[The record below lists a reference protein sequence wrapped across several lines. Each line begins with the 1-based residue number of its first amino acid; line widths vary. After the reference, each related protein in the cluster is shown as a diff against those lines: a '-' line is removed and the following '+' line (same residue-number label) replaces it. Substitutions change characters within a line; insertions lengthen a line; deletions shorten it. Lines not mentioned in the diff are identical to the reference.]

1 MSMKSSQ
8 RFSALLFA
16 ALFALTGCSTG
27 SETQAQLSGINLTMW
42 VDAELKP
49 AAEVIAQQVRSNTG
63 HTMTLVEKDFA
74 SIEAELLES
83 GESAPDLFIGSSEWT
98 DRLASNGF
106 VASLGDAKLAGF
118 SDAVVRG
125 TSFAG
130 SLYGV
135 PYSIESLALVCDAER
150 VASQPRTGEELIALG
165 YRVVLNPGGDA
176 YTMLP
181 VQSSFGILPLALD
194 EFGDWQESTGFG
206 ATRGVEFATWL
217 SENKDSFR
225 EIDYSTAV
233 TGFVNGNQ
241 PCLLTGPWA
250 LNEIRERVQFEPKVY
265 NFPSFGGEPAL
276 SFSSARAVFV
286 SGFSKNLEASK
297 EVARYFST
305 EAVQQLIF
313 QQIGRVPAMETAAA
327 KTADPLVEGFSRA
340 GSQTLVLPGS
350 GAMQNT
356 WVPWT
361 RALNSL
367 LRSDETPAT
376 VWSQL
381 LTDVEKVNG

>member
-1 MSMKSSQ
+1 MSKKSSQ
-8 RFSALLFA
+8 RFIALLFSA
-16 ALFALTGCSTG
+16 AFALAGCSTG

-42 VDAELKP
+42 VDAELRP
-49 AAEVIAQQVRSNTG
+49 AAEVIAQQVRANTG
-63 HTMTLVEKDFA
+63 HTMTLVDKDFA
-74 SIEAELLES
+74 SIEAELLEA
-83 GESAPDLFIGSSEWT
+83 GEAAPDLFVGSSEWT
-98 DRLASNGF
+98 DRLATNGF
-106 VASLGDAKLAGF
+106 IASLGEAKLSGF

-125 TSFAG
+125 ASFAG
-130 SLYGV
+130 GLYGI
-135 PYSIESLALVCDAER
+135 PYSVESLALVCDAER
-150 VASQPRTGEELIALG
+150 VTTQPRTGEELTALG

-181 VQSSFGILPLALD
+181 VQSSFGILPLAMD
-194 EFGDWQESTGFG
+194 EFGDWQDSTGFG
-206 ATRGVEFATWL
+206 AERGVEFATWL

-225 EIDYSTAV
+225 EIDYSSAV

-250 LNEIRERVQFEPKVY
+250 LNEIRERVQFEAKVY

-286 SGFSKNLEASK
+286 SGFSKNIDASK
-297 EVARYFST
+297 EVAKYFAT
-305 EAVQQLIF
+305 EAVQELIF
-313 QQIGRVPAMETAAA
+313 QQVGRVPAMEQAAS
-327 KTADPLVEGFSRA
+327 KTADPLVAGFARA
-340 GSQTLVLPGS
+340 ASQTVVLPGS
-350 GAMQNT
+350 ASMQNT

-376 VWSQL
+376 VWGQL